1 MASFVR
7 FSAFRLAVAYIVLSM
22 GVLGIVAL
30 PLRYAWRQN
39 IADVR
44 QELLKEDAQS
54 MIDILN
60 EQGIEALSGMID
72 ARVSKQRT
80 GNLIISLSD
89 ARAKRVAGNL
99 SAPPLEP
106 ADTPGVFTST
116 VEVRGRP
123 V

>member
-39 IADVR
+39 IEDVR

-54 MIDILN
+54 MTDILN
-60 EQGIEALSGMID
+60 DQGIEALSGMID
-72 ARVSKQRT
+72 ARVSKQHT

-89 ARAKRVAGNL
+89 AGSTRLAGNL
-99 SAPPLEP
+99 SAPPPERT
-106 ADTPGVFTST
+106 DTPGVFTST
-116 VEVRGRP
+116 VQI
-123 V
+123 